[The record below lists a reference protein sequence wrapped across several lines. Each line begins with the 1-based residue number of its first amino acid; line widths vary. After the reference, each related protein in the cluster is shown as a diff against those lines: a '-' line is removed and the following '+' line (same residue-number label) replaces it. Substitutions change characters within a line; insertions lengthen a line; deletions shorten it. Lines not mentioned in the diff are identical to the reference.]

1 MAALPNEPAGASSE
15 ASRAALIARLH
26 GLWQSEP
33 ASYWPAFRASG
44 LAARDVW
51 PDAAGTTAAAEARG
65 AFAKLPGRK

>member
-1 MAALPNEPAGASSE
+1 MAALPPEPAGENSE
-15 ASRAALIARLH
+15 ASRAALVSRLH

-51 PDAAGTTAAAEARG
+51 PDAAGTASASEARG
-65 AFAKLPGRK
+65 AIAKPPGRK